1 MNRSKFQRLSA
12 VLSGLLLSGLCG
24 TAVAQQS
31 VQQTA
36 PEQRQEIA
44 FENQLDSAA
53 VAQILTPTD
62 ALAGSFEQQ
71 KYLAVLPRPLNSS
84 GHFDYA
90 AGKGLEWAIEK
101 PIAST
106 VIISEQGISQQ
117 QGGKVVWQSDANS
130 AETSTVANIMAAI
143 FAGDLQTLSATFDI
157 SGQQSADNQYWQL
170 QLTPQSDVL
179 KNFFNRIDMSG
190 QLNSTGQN
198 LLRGLT
204 LHEANGDRTEIRFS
218 LTRLHD
224 Q

>member
-1 MNRSKFQRLSA
+1 MSHSQRRLWPA
-12 VLSGLLLSGLCG
+12 LLWGLLSGSLCS
-24 TAVAQQS
+24 AAIAQQS
-31 VQQTA
+31 AQQATPEHTQQTA
-36 PEQRQEIA
+36 S
-44 FENQLDSAA
+44 ENKLDSAA

-62 ALAGSFEQQ
+62 ALAGTFEQQ
-71 KYLAVLPRPLNSS
+71 KYLSVLPRPLSSS

-157 SGQQSADNQYWQL
+157 SGQQSGDKQHWQL

-179 KNFFNRIDMSG
+179 KNFFDSIDMSG
-190 QLNSTGQN
+190 QLNSAGQSQ
-198 LLRGLT
+198 LQGLT
-204 LHEANGDRTEIRFS
+204 LHEANGDRTVIRFS
-218 LTRLHD
+218 LSTD
-224 Q
+224 YGQ